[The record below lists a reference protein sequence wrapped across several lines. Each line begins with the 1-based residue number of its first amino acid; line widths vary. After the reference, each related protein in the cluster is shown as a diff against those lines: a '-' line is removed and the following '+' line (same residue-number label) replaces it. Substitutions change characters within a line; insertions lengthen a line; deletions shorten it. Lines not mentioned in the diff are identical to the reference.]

1 MRACHLHEF
10 GPLENLRL
18 ETAPVPI
25 LQAGEVLIRTHA
37 FGLNFPDLLMVQG
50 KYQERYALPF
60 VPGRDAA
67 GVIEKVGNGIS
78 DLRAGDRILCQVA
91 KGAWAEYIA
100 APASRCFLM
109 PPSATFEDAAAMV
122 TPYHTAYIAIVA
134 RSRIRSGE
142 IAIVSGASGSVGT
155 ALIQLLKARDI
166 FVLAVVS
173 SPSKVNYV
181 TALGADGVVVA
192 EEDDSKREL
201 PDRLRAAAGGRQA
214 DVFFDLVGGDI
225 FDAGLRSL
233 ASDGRLLVIGFAG
246 GRLPEARANYLLLKN
261 ISVVGAPLD
270 IHFKTDPETIRDGAL
285 AIKALYERGTL
296 RPPIKQVL
304 PLDRF
309 ADAIRAASDSSVPGR
324 VVVTVQ

>member
-1 MRACHLHEF
+1 
-10 GPLENLRL
+10 
-18 ETAPVPI
+18 
-25 LQAGEVLIRTHA
+25 
-37 FGLNFPDLLMVQG
+37 
-50 KYQERYALPF
+50 
-60 VPGRDAA
+60 
-67 GVIEKVGNGIS
+67 
-78 DLRAGDRILCQVA
+78 
-91 KGAWAEYIA
+91 
-100 APASRCFLM
+100 
-109 PPSATFEDAAAMV
+109 
-122 TPYHTAYIAIVA
+122 
-134 RSRIRSGE
+134 
-142 IAIVSGASGSVGT
+142 
-155 ALIQLLKARDI
+155 
-166 FVLAVVS
+166 
-173 SPSKVNYV
+173 
-181 TALGADGVVVA
+181 
-192 EEDDSKREL
+192 L